1 MLFVG
6 LSTGRLAPKLFIAKN
21 TLVSD
26 SNKNAG
32 VTRRKKGD
40 KRRGRKLD
48 PELEEFARS
57 DEKKWRR
64 KRKGGARLRD
74 PREQF
79 IIRGVANRD
88 SRHAIDVYT
97 ERLKELIES
106 GEEADE
112 LGRLLLDMVRLQLWR
127 GRSITGFESYVVD
140 VLGLDFESA
149 QSDVMQAAQREGVTT
164 EPVSDATAAIWIRAI
179 AAAADVGMPL
189 IVRVQGDKVI
199 FEADTNT
206 APQVIQEVGRRLAPL
221 AKDREPKS
229 PKVASGKVERDV
241 PKRAPH
247 GKERKK
253 LRNQETEQK
262 GMRDGHDETP
272 HDDNG

>member
-1 MLFVG
+1 M
-6 LSTGRLAPKLFIAKN
+6 
-21 TLVSD
+21 SD
-26 SNKNAG
+26 SNKNSG

-57 DEKKWRR
+57 DDKKWRR

-97 ERLKELIES
+97 ERLKALIES
-106 GEEADE
+106 GEDPDE
-112 LGRLLLDMVRLQLWR
+112 LGRLLLDTVRLQLWR
-127 GRSITGFESYVVD
+127 GRSITGFETFIVD
-140 VLGLDFESA
+140 VLGLDLDA
-149 QSDVMQAAQREGVTT
+149 AKRDVAQAAHKEGVTT
-164 EPVSDATAAIWIRAI
+164 EPVSDETAAIWIRAI
-179 AAAADVGMPL
+179 AAAADMEMPL
-189 IVRVQGDKVI
+189 VVRVQGDKVI

-206 APQVIQEVGRRLAPL
+206 APQVIREVGRRLAPL
-221 AKDREPKS
+221 AKDREPKV
-229 PKVASGKVERDV
+229 PKVAGSKVERDV

-253 LRNQETEQK
+253 LRDQEARES
-262 GMRDGHDETP
+262 RDAADTGPFGDTSN
-272 HDDNG
+272 D